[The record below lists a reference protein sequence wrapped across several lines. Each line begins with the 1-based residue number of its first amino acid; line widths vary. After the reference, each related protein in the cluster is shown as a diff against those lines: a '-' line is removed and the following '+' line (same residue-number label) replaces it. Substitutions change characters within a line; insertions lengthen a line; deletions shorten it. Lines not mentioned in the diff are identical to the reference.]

1 MTLPIKLKRGLK
13 ANLPSAASAGEPLF
27 TTDTHELFVGTG
39 ESVVPIAASDPTLAN
54 RVEEL
59 EMNRSTISST
69 YSEEFDTLTYVDS
82 ERTTAGIVGGRV
94 TPTVTPDFT
103 EDFSTTNYYDA
114 SNSLGVTVDTTNRLI
129 RNSAGIKNGIFY
141 AKPITIPNTSK
152 VTINAVANE
161 PSAYAFSEAT
171 RFSYSGSVFSQ
182 PMGFTDRTNRTWKVA
197 LVNGKG
203 IYAKVTNPDGSL
215 AFERTILP
223 FTGNTHTLPFQSIDY
238 VVDYNN
244 RVWFSISH
252 ASLDGVIG
260 SVNSDGTTFKDWS
273 PIYLG
278 SFEVVATSL
287 TVDRQN
293 RIWVFHS
300 VYEYTRIHVFN
311 NDGSLVKDLAN
322 ILSSGTTSYLRSTYD
337 PIRNQIAV
345 AVINSN
351 AFKVI
356 LLDSAF
362 RIVRNVNITVGGGHD
377 GSLDMMYDSDLDRYI
392 AIQTIYTSATTSY
405 TVKLYSLH
413 PETLAQTTTVANI
426 NANWVSRLVADGS
439 NYHFVYSSNA
449 ELNKYYLTTFKAS
462 DLSVIDSSVTVST
475 YAGKH
480 FPFKDSNGVLRS
492 LSLTS
497 RYETNQAIDEYTFGA
512 SKATVTLEVT
522 NNNGLDWINAL
533 PGEEVTF
540 QTPSTSLLIRARL
553 DSPTTNL
560 SPELYGYRVI
570 TGTLSGEVIQEFVS
584 TKLPSVS
591 PIAHAS
597 LTADQTLQEGSIDWY
612 LSNDGGATWESAVL
626 GRKHS
631 FKNPLYAD
639 LRVKAVI
646 TSPSGSVKSP
656 AISGYTLTSSN
667 LLLTPAKTGTN
678 LTATMSADQ
687 TLSAPDTFT
696 KINFNTTTEDG
707 LQEFDKNQS
716 RFVVKAPGDYLIIGS
731 ARIKSPT
738 SSPNELQL
746 EVRINGERHKVLSS
760 IVSYSNHAWCL
771 NGSSIVR
778 LQPGD
783 YVELFGYSFSANGV
797 IEALP
802 TYSYFQI
809 KQLW

>member
-39 ESVVPIAASDPTLAN
+39 ESVVPIAATDPTLAN

-59 EMNRSTISST
+59 EMHRSTVSST
-69 YSEEFDTLTYVDS
+69 YSEEFDTLAYVDS
-82 ERTTAGIVGGRV
+82 EKTTAGIVGGRV
-94 TPTVTPDFT
+94 IPTVTPDFT
-103 EDFSTTNYYDA
+103 EDFSTTNYFDE
-114 SNSLGVTVDTTNRLI
+114 SNSMGVTVDTTKRLI
-129 RNSAGIKNGIFY
+129 RNTAGIKNGIFY
-141 AKPITIPNTSK
+141 AKPITIPNTDK
-152 VTINAVANE
+152 VTINAVSNE

-197 LVNGKG
+197 LVNGTG

-215 AFERTILP
+215 SFEGTILP
-223 FTGNTHTLPFQSIDY
+223 FKGNTHTLPFQTADY

-244 RVWFSISH
+244 RVWFSISNS
-252 ASLDGVIG
+252 SLGGIVG
-260 SVNSDGTTFKDWS
+260 AVNSDGTTFKDWYTL
-273 PIYLG
+273 YLG
-278 SFEVVATSL
+278 SGTVIATSMTL
-287 TVDRQN
+287 DNQN
-293 RIWVFHS
+293 RVWVFHS
-300 VYEYTRIHVFN
+300 VASYTRLHVFN
-311 NDGSLVKDLAN
+311 SDGSLDKDMLN
-322 ILSSGTTSYLRSTYD
+322 ILTSGPTTYLRAVYD
-337 PIRNQIAV
+337 PIRNQV
-345 AVINSN
+345 AIGIMNGN
-351 AFKVI
+351 FFKVY
-356 LLDSAF
+356 LFDSSF
-362 RIVRNVNITVGGGHD
+362 RMIRNIQLTVGGENSSID
-377 GSLDMMYDSDLDRYI
+377 LMYDPVLDNYI

-405 TVKLYSLH
+405 AVKLYSLH
-413 PETLAQTTTVANI
+413 PETLAQTTSVANI
-426 NANWVSRLVADGS
+426 NAHWVSRLVADGS
-439 NYHFVYSSNA
+439 NYHFVYSSNV
-449 ELNKYYLTTFKAS
+449 ELNKFYLATFKAA
-462 DLSVIDSSVTVST
+462 DLSVIDSSVKVST

-497 RYETNQAIDEYTFGA
+497 RYETNQAIDEYSFGA

-522 NNNGLDWINAL
+522 NNNGLEWRNAI
-533 PGEEVTF
+533 PGEEITF
-540 QTPSTSLLIRARL
+540 QTPSTSLLLRARL
-553 DSPTTNL
+553 DSPTANL

-570 TGTLSGEVIQEFVS
+570 TGTLTGEVIQEFVS
-584 TKLPSVS
+584 TKIPSVS

-597 LTADQTLQEGSIDWY
+597 LTADQILQEGSIDWY

-646 TSPSGSVKSP
+646 TSPSGSAKSP

-667 LLLTPAKTGTN
+667 LLLSPAKTGTN

-687 TLSAPDTFT
+687 TLSAPHTFT
-696 KINFNTTTEDG
+696 KIAFNTPFQDE
-707 LQEFDKNQS
+707 LQEFDKNLN
-716 RFVVKAPGDYLIIGS
+716 RFIAKVPGDYLIVGS
-731 ARIKSPT
+731 ARIISPT
-738 SSPNELQL
+738 TSPNGLHL
-746 EVRINGERHKVLSS
+746 EVRINGELHKVLSS

-783 YVELFGYSFSANGV
+783 YVELFGYSFFANGV

-802 TYSYFQI
+802 AYTYFQI

>member
-59 EMNRSTISST
+59 EMHRSTVLNT
-69 YSEEFDTLTYVDS
+69 YSEEFNTLAFVDS
-82 ERTTAGIVGGRV
+82 EKTTAGIVGGRV
-94 TPTVTPDFT
+94 APTVTPDFT
-103 EDFSTTNYYDA
+103 EDFSTTNYFDE
-114 SNSLGVTVDTTNRLI
+114 SNSMGVTVNTTNRLI
-129 RNSAGIKNGIFY
+129 RNTAGIKNGIFY
-141 AKPITIPNTSK
+141 TKPITIPSTDK
-152 VTINAVANE
+152 VTINAVSNE

-197 LVNGKG
+197 LVNDTG

-215 AFERTILP
+215 SFEGTILP
-223 FTGNTHTLPFQSIDY
+223 FKGNTHTIPFQTVDY

-244 RVWFSISH
+244 RVWFSISNS
-252 ASLDGVIG
+252 SLGGVVG
-260 SVNSDGTTFKDWS
+260 AVNSDGTTYKDWYTL
-273 PIYLG
+273 YLG
-278 SFEVVATSL
+278 AGTVIATSMTL
-287 TVDRQN
+287 DNQN
-293 RIWVFHS
+293 RVWVFHS
-300 VYEYTRIHVFN
+300 VASYTRLHVFSS
-311 NDGSLVKDLAN
+311 DGLIVKDLTN
-322 ILSSGTTSYLRSTYD
+322 ILTSGPSDYLRSAYD
-337 PIRNQIAV
+337 PVRNQVTLGMVNGNYFKVFLFDSSFRSIRNIQLA
-345 AVINSN
+345 N
-351 AFKVI
+351 
-356 LLDSAF
+356 
-362 RIVRNVNITVGGGHD
+362 GGKD
-377 GSLDMMYDSDLDRYI
+377 ISIDMMYDPVLDKYI
-392 AIQTIYTSATTSY
+392 AIQTIYTGSTNSY
-405 TVKLYSLH
+405 SVKLYSLH
-413 PETLAQTTTVANI
+413 PETLVQTASVVNVK
-426 NANWVSRLVADGS
+426 ANWVSRLVVDGS
-439 NYHFVYSSNA
+439 NYHFVYSSDT
-449 ELNKYYLTTFKAS
+449 ELNKYYLATFKAS
-462 DLSVIDSSVTVST
+462 DLSMIDTSVTVSPF
-475 YAGKH
+475 AGKH
-480 FPFKDSNGVLRS
+480 YPFKDSNGVLRT
-492 LSLTS
+492 LSLTT
-497 RYETNQAIDEYTFGA
+497 RYEANQAIDEYSFGA

-522 NNNGLDWINAL
+522 NNNGLEWRNAI
-533 PGEEVTF
+533 PGEEITF
-540 QTPSTSLLIRARL
+540 QTPSTSLLLRARL
-553 DSPTTNL
+553 DSPTENL

-570 TGTLSGEVIQEFVS
+570 TGSFSGEVIQEFIS

-656 AISGYTLTSSN
+656 AISGYTLTSTN

-678 LTATMSADQ
+678 LTVTMSADQ
-687 TLSAPDTFT
+687 TLTVPDTFT
-696 KINFNTTTEDG
+696 KINFNTTSHDE
-707 LQEFDKNQS
+707 LQQFDKKLN
-716 RFVVKAPGDYLIIGS
+716 RFIAKTPGDYLIVGS

-738 SSPNELQL
+738 TSPNGLHL
-746 EVRINGERHKVLSS
+746 DVRINGQLHKVLNS

-778 LQPGD
+778 LHPGD

-797 IEALP
+797 IEAIP

>member
-1 MTLPIKLKRGLK
+1 MSLPIKLKRGLK

-27 TTDTHELFVGTG
+27 TIDTHELFVGTG

-59 EMNRSTISST
+59 EMHRSTISST

-82 ERTTAGIVGGRV
+82 EKTTAGIVGSRV

-103 EDFSTTNYYDA
+103 EDFSTTNYFDEL
-114 SNSLGVTVDTTNRLI
+114 NSMGVTVDTTNRLI
-129 RNSAGIKNGIFY
+129 RNTAGIKNGIFY
-141 AKPITIPNTSK
+141 SEPITIPNTDK
-152 VTINAVANE
+152 ITINAVANE

-171 RFSYSGSVFSQ
+171 RFSYPGSVFSQ

-197 LVNGKG
+197 LVNGTG

-215 AFERTILP
+215 SFEGTILP
-223 FTGNTHTLPFQSIDY
+223 FKGNTHTLPFQSVDY

-244 RVWFSISH
+244 RVWFSISNS
-252 ASLDGVIG
+252 SLGGVVG
-260 SVNSDGTTFKDWS
+260 AVNSDGTTFKDWYTL
-273 PIYLG
+273 YLG
-278 SFEVVATSL
+278 SGTVVATSMTL
-287 TVDRQN
+287 DNQN
-293 RIWVFHS
+293 RVWVFHS
-300 VYEYTRIHVFN
+300 VSSYTRLHVFSS
-311 NDGSLVKDLAN
+311 DGLIVKDLTN
-322 ILSSGTTSYLRSTYD
+322 ILTSGPSDYLRSAYD
-337 PIRNQIAV
+337 PVRNQV
-345 AVINSN
+345 ALGMVNGN
-351 AFKVI
+351 YFKVF
-356 LLDSAF
+356 LFDSSF
-362 RIVRNVNITVGGGHD
+362 RSVRNIQLANGGKD
-377 GSLDMMYDSDLDRYI
+377 ISIDMMYDPVLDRYI
-392 AIQTIYTSATTSY
+392 AIQTIYTGSTNSY

-413 PETLAQTTTVANI
+413 PETLVQTTSVVNI

-439 NYHFVYSSNA
+439 NYHFVYSSDT
-449 ELNKYYLTTFKAS
+449 ELNKYYLATFKAS
-462 DLSVIDSSVTVST
+462 DLSMIDTSVTVSPFV
-475 YAGKH
+475 GKH
-480 FPFKDSNGVLRS
+480 YPFKDSNGVLRT
-492 LSLTS
+492 LSLTT
-497 RYETNQAIDEYTFGA
+497 RYEANQAIDEYTFGA

-522 NNNGLDWINAL
+522 TNNGLEWINAIS
-533 PGEEVTF
+533 GEEITF
-540 QTPSTSLLIRARL
+540 QTPSTSLLLRARL
-553 DSPTTNL
+553 NSPTANL

-570 TGTLSGEVIQEFVS
+570 TGTLSGEVTQEFVS

-591 PIAHAS
+591 PVAHAS

-612 LSNDGGATWESAVL
+612 LSNDGGATWESATL

-667 LLLTPAKTGTN
+667 LLLSPAKTGTN

-687 TLSAPDTFT
+687 TLSAPHTFT
-696 KINFNTTTEDG
+696 KIAFNTPFQDE
-707 LQEFDKNQS
+707 LQEFDKNLN
-716 RFVVKAPGDYLIIGS
+716 RFIAKVPGDYLIVGS
-731 ARIKSPT
+731 ARIISPT
-738 SSPNELQL
+738 TSPNGLHL
-746 EVRINGERHKVLSS
+746 EVRINGELHKVLSS

-783 YVELFGYSFSANGV
+783 YVELFGYSFFANSV

-802 TYSYFQI
+802 AYTYFQI

>member
-59 EMNRSTISST
+59 EMHRSTVSNT
-69 YSEEFDTLTYVDS
+69 FSEEFDTLTYVDS
-82 ERTTAGIVGGRV
+82 EKTTTGIVGGRV

-103 EDFSTTNYYDA
+103 EDFSTTNYFDE
-114 SNSLGVTVDTTNRLI
+114 SNSMGVTVDTTNHLL
-129 RNSAGIKNGIFY
+129 RNTAGIKNGIFH
-141 AKPITIPNTSK
+141 AKSITIPSTDK
-152 VTINAVANE
+152 VTINAVSNE

-182 PMGFTDRTNRTWKVA
+182 PMGFTDRANRTWKVA
-197 LVNGKG
+197 LVNGTG

-215 AFERTILP
+215 SFEGTILP
-223 FTGNTHTLPFQSIDY
+223 FKGNTHTLPFQTVDY

-244 RVWFSISH
+244 RVWFSISNS
-252 ASLDGVIG
+252 SLGGVVG
-260 SVNSDGTTFKDWS
+260 AVNSDGTTFKDWYTLYS
-273 PIYLG
+273 GVGTVI
-278 SFEVVATSL
+278 ATSMTL
-287 TVDRQN
+287 DNQN
-293 RIWVFHS
+293 RVWVFHS
-300 VYEYTRIHVFN
+300 VASYTRLHVFN
-311 NDGSLVKDLAN
+311 SDGSLNKDLLN
-322 ILSSGTTSYLRSTYD
+322 ILTSGPTPCLRSVYD
-337 PIRNQIAV
+337 PIRNQV
-345 AVINSN
+345 AIGIMNGN
-351 AFKVI
+351 FFKVY
-356 LLDSAF
+356 LFDSSF
-362 RIVRNVNITVGGGHD
+362 RMIRNIQLTVGGEN
-377 GSLDMMYDSDLDRYI
+377 SSIDMMYDLVLDKYI

-413 PETLAQTTTVANI
+413 PETLAQTTSVANI

-439 NYHFVYSSNA
+439 NYHFVYSSNV
-449 ELNKYYLTTFKAS
+449 ELNKFYLATFKAA

-480 FPFKDSNGVLRS
+480 YPFKDSNGVLRS

-497 RYETNQAIDEYTFGA
+497 RYETNQAIDEYRFGA

-522 NNNGLDWINAL
+522 NNNGLDWINAI
-533 PGEEVTF
+533 PCEEVTF
-540 QTPSTSLLIRARL
+540 PTPSTSLLLRARL
-553 DSPTTNL
+553 DSPTANL

-570 TGTLSGEVIQEFVS
+570 TGTLTGEVIQEFVS

-597 LTADQTLQEGSIDWY
+597 ITADQTLQEGSINWY
-612 LSNDGGATWESAVL
+612 LTNDGGATWESAVL

-631 FKNPLYAD
+631 FKNPLFAD
-639 LRVKAVI
+639 LRAKAVI

-656 AISGYTLTSSN
+656 VISGYTLTNSN
-667 LLLTPAKTGTN
+667 LLLTPAQTGTN
-678 LTATMSADQ
+678 LTVTMSSDQ
-687 TLSAPDTFT
+687 TLTAPDTFT
-696 KINFNTTTEDG
+696 KITFNTPTHDE
-707 LQEFDKNQS
+707 LQQFDKNLN
-716 RFVVKAPGDYLIIGS
+716 RFIAKTPGDYLIVGS

-738 SSPNELQL
+738 TSPNGLHL
-746 EVRINGERHKVLSS
+746 EVRINGELHKVLNS

-783 YVELFGYSFSANGV
+783 YVELFGYSFFTNAV
-797 IEALP
+797 IEATP

>member
-59 EMNRSTISST
+59 EMHRSTVVNT
-69 YSEEFDTLTYVDS
+69 YSEEFNTLAFVDS
-82 ERTTAGIVGGRV
+82 EKTTAGIVGGRV
-94 TPTVTPDFT
+94 APTVTPDFT
-103 EDFSTTNYYDA
+103 EDFSTTNYFDE
-114 SNSLGVTVDTTNRLI
+114 SNSMGVTVNTTNRLI
-129 RNSAGIKNGIFY
+129 RNTAGIKNGLFY
-141 AKPITIPNTSK
+141 TKPITIPSTDK
-152 VTINAVANE
+152 VTINAVSNE

-182 PMGFTDRTNRTWKVA
+182 PMGFTDRANRTWKVA
-197 LVNGKG
+197 LVNGAG
-203 IYAKVTNPDGSL
+203 IYARVTNPDGSL
-215 AFERTILP
+215 SFEGTILP
-223 FTGNTHTLPFQSIDY
+223 FKGNTHTLPFQTVDY

-244 RVWFSISH
+244 RVWFSISNS
-252 ASLDGVIG
+252 SLGGVVG
-260 SVNSDGTTFKDWS
+260 AVNSDGTTFKDWYTL
-273 PIYLG
+273 YLG
-278 SFEVVATSL
+278 SGTVIATSMTL
-287 TVDRQN
+287 DNQN
-293 RIWVFHS
+293 RVWVYHS
-300 VYEYTRIHVFN
+300 VASYTRLHVFN
-311 NDGSLVKDLAN
+311 SNGSLNTDMLN
-322 ILSSGTTSYLRSTYD
+322 ILTSGSTTYLRSVYD
-337 PIRNQIAV
+337 PIRNQV
-345 AVINSN
+345 AIGVINGGYL
-351 AFKVI
+351 KVY
-356 LLDSAF
+356 LFDSSF
-362 RIVRNVNITVGGGHD
+362 RMIRNIQLTFGGENSSID
-377 GSLDMMYDSDLDRYI
+377 LMYDRVLDKYI

-405 TVKLYSLH
+405 AIKLYSLH
-413 PETLAQTTTVANI
+413 PETLAQTTSIANI

-439 NYHFVYSSNA
+439 NYHFVYSSNV
-449 ELNKYYLTTFKAS
+449 ELNKFYLATFKAS

-497 RYETNQAIDEYTFGA
+497 RYETNQAIDEYSFGA

-522 NNNGLDWINAL
+522 NNNGLTWINAI

-540 QTPSTSLLIRARL
+540 QTPSTSLLLRARL
-553 DSPTTNL
+553 DSPSANL

-570 TGTLSGEVIQEFVS
+570 TGTLTGEVIQDFVS

-612 LSNDGGATWESAVL
+612 LSNDGGSTWESAVL

-687 TLSAPDTFT
+687 TLTTPDTFT
-696 KINFNTTTEDG
+696 KITFNTPTHDE
-707 LQEFDKNQS
+707 LQEFDITLN
-716 RFVVKAPGDYLIIGS
+716 RFIAKTPGNYLIVGS

-738 SSPNELQL
+738 TSPNGLHL
-746 EVRINGERHKVLSS
+746 EVRINGQLHKVLNS

-771 NGSSIVR
+771 NGSSIVQ

-783 YVELFGYSFSANGV
+783 YVELFGYSFFANGV
-797 IEALP
+797 IEATP

>member
-59 EMNRSTISST
+59 EMHRSTVSST
-69 YSEEFDTLTYVDS
+69 YSEEFDTLAYVDS
-82 ERTTAGIVGGRV
+82 EKTTAGIVGGRV

-103 EDFSTTNYYDA
+103 EDFSTTNYFNEV
-114 SNSLGVTVDTTNRLI
+114 NSLGVTVDTANRLV
-129 RNSAGIKNGIFY
+129 RNSTGIKNGIFY
-141 AKPITIPNTSK
+141 AKPITIPSTNK

-161 PSAYAFSEAT
+161 PSAYAFSDAT

-197 LVNGKG
+197 LVNGTG

-215 AFERTILP
+215 SFEGTILP
-223 FTGNTHTLPFQSIDY
+223 FKGNTHTLPFQTVDY

-244 RVWFSISH
+244 RVWFSISNS
-252 ASLDGVIG
+252 SLGGLVG
-260 SVNSDGTTFKDWS
+260 AVNSDGTTFKDWYTL
-273 PIYLG
+273 YLG
-278 SFEVVATSL
+278 VGTVIATSMTL
-287 TVDRQN
+287 DNQN
-293 RIWVFHS
+293 RVWVFHS
-300 VYEYTRIHVFN
+300 VASYTRLHVFN
-311 NDGSLVKDLAN
+311 SDGSLNKDMLN
-322 ILSSGTTSYLRSTYD
+322 ILTSGPTTYLRSVYD
-337 PIRNQIAV
+337 PIRNQV
-345 AVINSN
+345 AIGIMNGN
-351 AFKVI
+351 FFKVY
-356 LLDSAF
+356 LLDSSF
-362 RIVRNVNITVGGGHD
+362 RMIRNIQLTVGGENSSID
-377 GSLDMMYDSDLDRYI
+377 IMYDPVLDKYI

-413 PETLAQTTTVANI
+413 PETLAQTTSVANI

-439 NYHFVYSSNA
+439 NYHFVYSSNV
-449 ELNKYYLTTFKAS
+449 ELNKFYLATFKAA

-475 YAGKH
+475 YAGMH
-480 FPFKDSNGVLRS
+480 YPFKDGNGVLRS

-497 RYETNQAIDEYTFGA
+497 KYETNQAIDEYSFGA
-512 SKATVTLEVT
+512 SKATVALEVT
-522 NNNGLDWINAL
+522 NNNGLEWRNAI

-540 QTPSTSLLIRARL
+540 QTPSTSLLLRARL
-553 DSPTTNL
+553 NSPTANL

-570 TGTLSGEVIQEFVS
+570 TGTLTGEVIQEFVS

-597 LTADQTLQEGSIDWY
+597 LTANQNLQEGSIDWY
-612 LSNDGGATWESAVL
+612 LSNDGGSTWESAVL
-626 GRKHS
+626 GRKQS

-656 AISGYTLTSSN
+656 AISGYTITSSN

-687 TLSAPDTFT
+687 ILTSADTFT
-696 KINFNTTTEDG
+696 KINFNTATYDT
-707 LQEFDKNQS
+707 LQEFDKSQS
-716 RFVVKAPGDYLIIGS
+716 RFVAKAPGDYLIIGS
-731 ARIKSPT
+731 ARLKSPT
-738 SSPNELQL
+738 ISPNGLHL
-746 EVRINGERHKVLSS
+746 EVRINGGLHKVLNS

-771 NGSSIVR
+771 NGSSIVQ
-778 LQPGD
+778 LKPGD
-783 YVELFGYSFSANGV
+783 YVELFGYSFFANGV
-797 IEALP
+797 IEATP
-802 TYSYFQI
+802 AYSYFQI

>member
-1 MTLPIKLKRGLK
+1 MSLPIKLKRGLK

-39 ESVVPIAASDPTLAN
+39 EGVVPIAASDPTLAN

-59 EMNRSTISST
+59 EMHRSTVSNT

-82 ERTTAGIVGGRV
+82 EKTTAGIVGGRV

-103 EDFSTTNYYDA
+103 EDFSTTNYFDE
-114 SNSLGVTVDTTNRLI
+114 SNSMGVTVDTTYRLV
-129 RNSAGIKNGIFY
+129 RNTAGIKNGIFY
-141 AKPITIPNTSK
+141 AKPITIPSTDK

-197 LVNGKG
+197 LENGTG
-203 IYAKVTNPDGSL
+203 IYAKVTNPDGSMS
-215 AFERTILP
+215 FEGTILP
-223 FTGNTHTLPFQSIDY
+223 FTGTTHTLPFQSIDY

-252 ASLDGVIG
+252 SSLDGAVG
-260 SVNSDGTTFKDWS
+260 VVNSDGSTFMDWYS
-273 PIYLG
+273 IYLG
-278 SFEVVATSL
+278 SGTVIATSMSL
-287 TVDRQN
+287 DNQN
-293 RIWVFHS
+293 RVWVFHS
-300 VYEYTRIHVFN
+300 VSSYTRLHVFSS
-311 NDGSLVKDLAN
+311 DGLLVKDLTN
-322 ILSSGTTSYLRSTYD
+322 ISSSGPTDYLRSAFDPVRNQVALGMVNGNYFKVFLFDSSFRGVRNIHLANGGQDISIDMLYD
-337 PIRNQIAV
+337 P
-345 AVINSN
+345 
-351 AFKVI
+351 
-356 LLDSAF
+356 
-362 RIVRNVNITVGGGHD
+362 
-377 GSLDMMYDSDLDRYI
+377 DLDRYI
-392 AIQTIYTSATTSY
+392 AIQTIYTSSTSSY

-413 PETLAQTTTVANI
+413 PETLDQTTSVANI

-439 NYHFVYSSNA
+439 NYHFVYSSSA
-449 ELNKYYLTTFKAS
+449 ELNKYYLATFKAA

-480 FPFKDSNGVLRS
+480 YPFKDSNGVLRS

-497 RYETNQAIDEYTFGA
+497 RYETNQAIDEYIFRA
-512 SKATVTLEVT
+512 SRATITLEVT
-522 NNNGLDWINAL
+522 NNNGLEWINAL

-540 QTPSTSLLIRARL
+540 QTPSTSLLLRARL

-560 SPELYGYRVI
+560 SPELYGYRAV
-570 TGTLSGEVIQEFVS
+570 TGTLSGEVVQEFVS

-597 LTADQTLQEGSIDWY
+597 LTAEQTLQEGSIDWY

-646 TSPSGSVKSP
+646 TSPSGSVKSS
-656 AISGYTLTSSN
+656 AISGYTLTSFN
-667 LLLTPAKTGTN
+667 LLLSPSKTGTN

-687 TLSAPDTFT
+687 TLTTANTFT
-696 KINFNTTTEDG
+696 KINFNTTTQDEH
-707 LQEFDKNQS
+707 QEFDKNQS
-716 RFVVKAPGDYLIIGS
+716 RFVAKALGDYLIVGS
-731 ARIKSPT
+731 ARIKCPT
-738 SSPNELQL
+738 SSPNGMHL
-746 EVRINGERHKVLSS
+746 EVRINGELHKVLNS

-771 NGSSIVR
+771 NGSSIVQ
-778 LQPGD
+778 LKPGD
-783 YVELFGYSFSANGV
+783 YVELFGYSFFANGV
-797 IEALP
+797 VEAIP

>member
-13 ANLPSAASAGEPLF
+13 ANLPSAAPAGEPLF

-39 ESVVPIAASDPTLAN
+39 KSVVPIATSDPTLAN

-59 EMNRSTISST
+59 EMHRSTVSST
-69 YSEEFDTLTYVDS
+69 YSEEFDTLAYIDS
-82 ERTTAGIVGGRV
+82 EKTTAGIVGGRV

-103 EDFSTTNYYDA
+103 EDFSTTNYFDE
-114 SNSLGVTVDTTNRLI
+114 SNSMGVTVDTTNRLI
-129 RNSAGIKNGIFY
+129 RNTAGIKNGIFY
-141 AKPITIPNTSK
+141 AKPITIPSTDK
-152 VTINAVANE
+152 VTINVVANE

-197 LVNGKG
+197 LVNGTG

-215 AFERTILP
+215 SFEGTILP
-223 FTGNTHTLPFQSIDY
+223 FKGNTHTLPFQTVDY

-244 RVWFSISH
+244 RVWFSISNS
-252 ASLDGVIG
+252 SLGGLVG
-260 SVNSDGTTFKDWS
+260 AVNSDGTTFKDWYTLHFGTM
-273 PIYLG
+273 I
-278 SFEVVATSL
+278 ATSMTL
-287 TVDRQN
+287 DNQN
-293 RIWVFHS
+293 RVWVFHS
-300 VYEYTRIHVFN
+300 VSPYTRLHVFN
-311 NDGSLVKDLAN
+311 SDGSLDKDMLN
-322 ILSSGTTSYLRSTYD
+322 ILTSGPTPYLRSAYD
-337 PIRNQIAV
+337 PIRNQV
-345 AVINSN
+345 ALGIMNGN
-351 AFKVI
+351 FFKVY
-356 LLDSAF
+356 LFDSSF
-362 RIVRNVNITVGGGHD
+362 RMIRNIQLTVGVEHSSID
-377 GSLDMMYDSDLDRYI
+377 IMYDPVLDKYI

-405 TVKLYSLH
+405 AVKLYSLH
-413 PETLAQTTTVANI
+413 PETLAQTTSVANI
-426 NANWVSRLVADGS
+426 NANWVSRLVAEGS
-439 NYHFVYSSNA
+439 NYHFVYSSNV
-449 ELNKYYLTTFKAS
+449 ELNKFYLATFKAA
-462 DLSVIDSSVTVST
+462 DLSIIDSSVTVST

-480 FPFKDSNGVLRS
+480 YPFKDSNGVLRS

-497 RYETNQAIDEYTFGA
+497 RYETNQAIDEYSFGA

-522 NNNGLDWINAL
+522 NNNGLEWRNAI
-533 PGEEVTF
+533 PGEEITF
-540 QTPSTSLLIRARL
+540 QTPSTSLLLRARL
-553 DSPTTNL
+553 DSPTANL

-570 TGTLSGEVIQEFVS
+570 TGTITGEVIQEFVS

-597 LTADQTLQEGSIDWY
+597 LTADQTLQEGSINWY

-678 LTATMSADQ
+678 LTATMSANQ
-687 TLSAPDTFT
+687 TLSASDTFT
-696 KINFNTTTEDG
+696 KILFNTPIHDE
-707 LQEFDKNQS
+707 LQQFDKNLN
-716 RFVVKAPGDYLIIGS
+716 RFIAKTPGDYLIVGS

-738 SSPNELQL
+738 TSPNGLHL
-746 EVRINGERHKVLSS
+746 EIRINGELHKVLSS

-771 NGSSIVR
+771 NGSSIVQ
-778 LQPGD
+778 LKPGD

-802 TYSYFQI
+802 AYSYFQI